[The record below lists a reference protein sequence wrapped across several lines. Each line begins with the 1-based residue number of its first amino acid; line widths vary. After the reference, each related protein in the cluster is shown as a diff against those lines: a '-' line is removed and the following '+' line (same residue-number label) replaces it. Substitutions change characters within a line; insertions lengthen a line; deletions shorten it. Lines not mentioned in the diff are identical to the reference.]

1 MLCICCSVVDAEADK
16 RQRKMMG
23 FDAWR
28 TGLAVLALL
37 GVAQGACA
45 GMRGILS
52 RMRTGGKGWLGFYA
66 VEFIF
71 GWCCFGA
78 MYWSFCRGVFSLD
91 NRFFACVY
99 VTTLA
104 APRERHSPFLVLV
117 LVLVL

>member
-1 MLCICCSVVDAEADK
+1 
-16 RQRKMMG
+16 MG

-66 VEFIF
+66 LEFIF

-78 MYWSFCRGVFSLD
+78 MDRSFCRGVFSLD
-91 NRFFACVY
+91 KSFFLHVS
-99 VTTLA
+99 TLQRW
-104 APRERHSPFLVLV
+104 PRLVSDSRRSWCWCWCSSGRRLTQPPCAT
-117 LVLVL
+117 LTR